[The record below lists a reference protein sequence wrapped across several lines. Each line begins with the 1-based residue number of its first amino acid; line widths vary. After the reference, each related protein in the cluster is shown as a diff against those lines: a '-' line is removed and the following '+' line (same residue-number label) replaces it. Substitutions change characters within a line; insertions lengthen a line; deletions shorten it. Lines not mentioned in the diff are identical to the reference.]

1 MVWMVLFSRG
11 STTRLVCVG
20 YVLPSENWRRVMRCP
35 HREGS
40 RHAQGELPACLDR
53 HTWSC
58 LRDKDLKFD
67 EPSQFVLD
75 ECDKCLDK
83 LDMRKDVRQ
92 IFVETPK
99 KKQIMMFSATMTS
112 ETRGLCKKFISD
124 PHEIRVDEES
134 KLTLHGLL
142 QCYSKLTEKE
152 KNRELNDLMGALE
165 INQVVVFVKTVQRA
179 IALDKLQDTFF
190 YVWISCIHNRVW
202 TRV

>member
-1 MVWMVLFSRG
+1 
-11 STTRLVCVG
+11 
-20 YVLPSENWRRVMRCP
+20 MRCA

-40 RHAQGELPACLDR
+40 RNAQGELPACLDR

-58 LRDKDLKFD
+58 LRDKDLKLD
-67 EPSQFVLD
+67 KLSQFVLD

-83 LDMRKDVRQ
+83 PDMRKGVRQ

-99 KKQIMMFSATMTS
+99 KKRVIMFSATMTS
-112 ETRGLCKKFISD
+112 ETRGLCKKFMSD
-124 PHEIRVDEES
+124 PHQIRVDEET

-152 KNRELNDLMGALE
+152 KNRKLNDLIDALE

-179 IALDKLQDTFF
+179 IALDKLQDTVW
-190 YVWISCIHNRVW
+190 YVWISCIRIRVW